1 MNKSPSQLKEVAQP
15 VFVRDTVG
23 EETACVGGGET
34 GERVLHLAVVAEADH
49 RDLRSGWQ
57 VIPDKARK

>member
-1 MNKSPSQLKEVAQP
+1 MKEQEIFEQVSITIERAGQP

-23 EETACVGGGET
+23 EEAACVGGGET

-49 RDLRSGWQ
+49 RHLRRGW
-57 VIPDKARK
+57 